1 MNLSAPIHRPSLH
14 EELVDRLREMI
25 VEDHFQPG
33 EKIPEKSLCDSF
45 GVSRTPLRE
54 ALKVLASEGLVVLTP
69 NRGSRVATVTPE
81 ELANTFPVLAALERL
96 VGELSAERISE
107 AEVAHI
113 RERHEAM
120 VRHHKERDRSA
131 YFTANQ
137 DIHSAIVRSAA
148 NPLLEQHHTA
158 LASRVRRARFMANI
172 SDDRWAQA
180 IAEHAEI
187 LAALEDRDGARL
199 GALLSNHLMNKF
211 AALQRAIEGVSD
223 AAE

>member
-96 VGELSAERISE
+96 VGELGQ
-107 AEVAHI
+107 
-113 RERHEAM
+113 
-120 VRHHKERDRSA
+120 RDRP
-131 YFTANQ
+131 YP
-137 DIHSAIVRSAA
+137 RAA
-148 NPLLEQHHTA
+148 RGHGPLSQ
-158 LASRVRRARFMANI
+158 
-172 SDDRWAQA
+172 
-180 IAEHAEI
+180 
-187 LAALEDRDGARL
+187 GARPL
-199 GALLSNHLMNKF
+199 GLFHGEPGHPFGHPAIRRQSGAR
-211 AALQRAIEGVSD
+211 AAPHRAGLARAPGAVHGQYL
-223 AAE
+223 